1 MEDYPRTLRE
11 LEARFATE
19 QACREYLARLRWG
32 QEFVCPAC
40 DGTEAWPTARGL
52 WMCAA
57 CGHQASVIAG
67 TIFQGTRTPLSVWFR
82 AIWWVVSQ
90 KNGASALGL
99 QRVLGLGSYRTA
111 WTWLHKLRRA
121 MVRPGRDRVSEEVEV
136 DETLVGGLEAGGG
149 RRHLGKKALVVIAAE
164 VRGRAIG
171 RIRMQRVA
179 DASADSL
186 LDVRA
191 ARGAAWLGGD
201 HRRAPELPPPAQ
213 ARLSPR
219 PEGAPWSWRV
229 GRGGL
234 ASRPPGRVASQA
246 LAPGYASGRRQSR
259 ASRLKRFSDSP
270 CTAWARRGTSACTNA
285 GGPMQAYSIDLR
297 ERALLD
303 SDAGMKAAD
312 VAVKYRVS
320 GSWVRLLKQRRRET
334 GDVAPRVQ
342 RHGRR
347 RMLEPHLHTLAALIA
362 EQPDRTLAA
371 LKDAL
376 GTPASLATIW
386 RAVAAL
392 DVTVKKNGPA
402 LRTRST

>member
-19 QACREYLARLRWG
+19 QACREYLTRLRWG

-40 DGTEAWPTARGL
+40 DGTEAWPTERGL

-186 LDVRA
+186 LTFVQHAVQPGSVVITDGLQSYRRLPK
-191 ARGAAWLGGD
+191 RGYRHD
-201 HRRAPELPPPAQ
+201 RRVL
-213 ARLSPR
+213 L
-219 PEGAPWSWRV
+219 
-229 GRGGL
+229 GRGESAEAVV
-234 ASRPPGRVASQA
+234 ASRPRRSCLASTG
-246 LAPGYASGRRQSR
+246 LRRS
-259 ASRLKRFSDSP
+259 S
-270 CTAWARRGTSACTNA
+270 SA
-285 GGPMQAYSIDLR
+285 
-297 ERALLD
+297 
-303 SDAGMKAAD
+303 
-312 VAVKYRVS
+312 
-320 GSWVRLLKQRRRET
+320 GSWVRIRAASVASISTITSTSSPFGSIDEPHAIAGSSSIGSWNRPWRWVPFPTRRWS
-334 GDVAPRVQ
+334 RVSVV
-342 RHGRR
+342 GRR
-347 RMLEPHLHTLAALIA
+347 NATTTGSRDLSKGNTHIAAKLSRQA
-362 EQPDRTLAA
+362 TCEAA
-371 LKDAL
+371 
-376 GTPASLATIW
+376 
-386 RAVAAL
+386 VCEF
-392 DVTVKKNGPA
+392 
-402 LRTRST
+402 

>member
-1 MEDYPRTLRE
+1 
-11 LEARFATE
+11 
-19 QACREYLARLRWG
+19 
-32 QEFVCPAC
+32 
-40 DGTEAWPTARGL
+40 
-52 WMCAA
+52 MCAA

-186 LDVRA
+186 LTFVQP
-191 ARGAAWLGGD
+191 RGATWLGGD

-219 PEGAPWSWRV
+219 PESAPWSWRV

-234 ASRPPGRVASQA
+234 ASRPPGCVAPQA

-259 ASRLKRFSDSP
+259 ASRLLP
-270 CTAWARRGTSACTNA
+270 RRVHLSVQSTNLTPSREALPSAPGTGR
-285 GGPMQAYSIDLR
+285 GGGSRSLR
-297 ERALLD
+297 GDGQGYPWSEE
-303 SDAGMKAAD
+303 
-312 VAVKYRVS
+312 
-320 GSWVRLLKQRRRET
+320 ET
-334 GDVAPRVQ
+334 P
-342 RHGRR
+342 
-347 RMLEPHLHTLAALIA
+347 P
-362 EQPDRTLAA
+362 QPVV
-371 LKDAL
+371 
-376 GTPASLATIW
+376 GT
-386 RAVAAL
+386 
-392 DVTVKKNGPA
+392 
-402 LRTRST
+402 